1 MSDIIRAFNTVANS
15 YDEWYKHPQGR
26 QIFNAELKAVETM
39 VPATGIGLE
48 LGAGTGIFAEHLS
61 SEERTILCL
70 DPSEKMLSQIRSRHM
85 ISVLGV
91 GDFLP
96 FRVGILDFTYL
107 ITVLEFLDNPE
118 GVFKEAKRTARQDAS
133 LVILFINSESVWGDF
148 YREIGSKGDPVFQ
161 HARLFTLRQ
170 VIELLGKSGY
180 TVCAQVGTLTTGPM
194 EQAVGGDLVETPDN
208 AGVIIVQSKP
218 S

>member
-1 MSDIIRAFNTVANS
+1 MSDVIRAFNIVANS
-15 YDEWYKHPQGR
+15 YDEWYKHPQGK
-26 QIFNAELKAVETM
+26 QVFNAELKAVETM
-39 VPATGIGLE
+39 VPVRGIGLE

-61 SEERTILCL
+61 NEERMVVCL
-70 DPSEKMLSQIRSRHM
+70 DPSEEMLSKARLRDL

-91 GDFLP
+91 GGYLP
-96 FRVGILDFTYL
+96 FRVGVLVFTYM
-107 ITVLEFLDNPE
+107 ITVLEFLDDPV
-118 GVFKEAKRTARQDAS
+118 GVFEEVKRTTRHGAP

-161 HARLFTLRQ
+161 HARLYTLKQ

-180 TVCAQVGTLTTGPM
+180 TVYAQGGTLTTGPM
-194 EQAVGGDLVETPDN
+194 RQAVGGELVETPDT
-208 AGVIIVQSKP
+208 AGVIIIQAEP

>member
-1 MSDIIRAFNTVANS
+1 MSDVIRAFNIVANS

-26 QIFNAELKAVETM
+26 QVFNAELGAMETM

-61 SEERTILCL
+61 NEERMIICL
-70 DPSEKMLSQIRSRHM
+70 DPSKDMLSKARSRDM
-85 ISVLGV
+85 LSVLGV
-91 GDFLP
+91 GDLLP

-107 ITVLEFLDNPE
+107 ITVLEFLENPE
-118 GVFKEAKRTARQDAS
+118 GVFEEAKRTAKQDS
-133 LVILFINSESVWGDF
+133 YLVILFINSESVWGDF

-161 HARLFTLRQ
+161 HAQLFTLKQ

-180 TVCAQVGTLTTGPM
+180 TVCAHVGTLTTGPM
-194 EQAVGGDLVETPDN
+194 EQAVGGELVGLPGN